1 MRKAIYPGSFDPVTY
16 GHLDVIQRASNVVDH
31 LTVAVLDN
39 PRKTELFSFSERIE
53 MLKIITSNYSNVDVD
68 FFEGLLV
75 DYAAQKD
82 VRVVIKGLRA
92 ISDFEFEF
100 QMALVN
106 QKLDPRIET
115 MFMMTNSKYA
125 HLSSS
130 IVKEVAS
137 LGGNISQ
144 MVPPQVHDII
154 IQKYNDLKTNDRRK

>member
-1 MRKAIYPGSFDPVTY
+1 MRKAIYPGSFDPVTN
-16 GHLDVIQRASNVVDH
+16 GHFDIIKRASEVVDH

-39 PRKTELFSFSERIE
+39 PRKTELFSFGERID
-53 MLKIITSNYSNVDVD
+53 MLKRVTSGCSNVDVD
-68 FFEGLLV
+68 YFNGMLV
-75 DYAAQKD
+75 DYAAKNG
-82 VRVVIKGLRA
+82 VRVIIKGLRA

-106 QKLDPRIET
+106 SKLDPGIET

-137 LGGNISQ
+137 FGGNIRD
-144 MVPPQVHDII
+144 MVPKEVHDIVMS
-154 IQKYNDLKTNDRRK
+154 KFNRFNG